1 MAINH
6 VHPTT
11 LSGIKRLAKA
21 IRRDLSITHT
31 QALDQAAQAAGY
43 PNLRHAQRALGAI
56 DSSLSRASFAL
67 YLTAYWRTRSGEMG
81 RETLTLSVS
90 VPWPTVLSTQEL
102 KRLRHLRNFRADA
115 PDHFET
121 KEDIRDQ
128 SHARDLVC
136 AAAREILFMASTGL
150 RPASHA
156 MGLRLRGLP
165 GADHGSNWQDP
176 ATGTAVYVDEPYR
189 DSPEFVAERQSWAR
203 NYGFALTTP
212 SWPGMY
218 APGSSA
224 LYLIAFESF
233 DAELASLTAN
243 LNKLSSPP
251 VGEQW
256 SGESAAYS
264 PVLVTPGREA
274 SGKIKRARPRP
285 AYAGEVRQGRMPYQT
300 VFSKAVQWRPATRL
314 PIEAHRRVGALL
326 RDLIAH
332 ADLPRRLH
340 ERLGIVRSDLDDWV
354 AREYT
359 QAELSQEVFSG
370 LYYSEAVPLAGS
382 PVVKLREIIA
392 LLEQGY
398 CDCGP
403 RRRLVRTL
411 ASVHRALDR

>member
-43 PNLRHAQRALGAI
+43 QNLRHAQRSLDAI
-56 DSSLSRASFAL
+56 DGSLSRASFAL

-90 VPWPTVLSTQEL
+90 VPWPTVLSAREL

-136 AAAREILFMASTGL
+136 AAAREILFMAASGL
-150 RPASHA
+150 RPASDA

-165 GADHGSNWQDP
+165 GADHGSLWRDP
-176 ATGTAVYVDEPYR
+176 ATDTSIYVDEPYN
-189 DSPEFVAERQSWAR
+189 DSPEFIAERHAWAR
-203 NYGFALTTP
+203 NYGFVVATP
-212 SWPGMY
+212 TWPGMY

-224 LYLIAFESF
+224 LYLIAFERF
-233 DAELASLTAN
+233 DAELASLAAN
-243 LNKLSSPP
+243 LNKLPSPP

-256 SGESAAYS
+256 SGESASYS

-274 SGKIKRARPRP
+274 SGKLKRARPRP
-285 AYAGEVRQGRMPYQT
+285 AYAGEVRQERVPYQT

-314 PIEAHRRVGALL
+314 PIKAHRRVGTLL
-326 RDLIAH
+326 QDLIAH
-332 ADLPRRLH
+332 ANLPRRLH
-340 ERLGIVRSDLDDWV
+340 ERLDIVRSDLDDWV
-354 AREYT
+354 AREYSQT
-359 QAELSQEVFSG
+359 ELPQEVFSG
-370 LYYSEAVPLAGS
+370 LYYADAIRLEGS
-382 PVVKLREIIA
+382 PVAKLREIIA

-411 ASVHRALDR
+411 TSVHRALDR